1 MSAARWRMSAARWR
15 DLRTDVVAGIPGAI
29 SSVPN
34 GMAAAVL
41 VGVNPVH
48 GLYASFAGPI
58 AGGLAA
64 STDRMVIT
72 TTTAAALAAG
82 SAVEHVDAD
91 DRAGAVVLVTLLAGA
106 AMIVA
111 GRLRLG
117 RYTRFVSHSV
127 MLGFLTGV
135 AVNIL
140 LGQLP
145 QLAGATAEGSTPL
158 ARAIH
163 VLLHPGGID
172 PAALLVGLV
181 AVALLAGLRL
191 TRLRLWATLVAVVVP
206 TVLAALAGIGLALV
220 SDAGEF
226 PSGFPVP
233 HLPGLGTFSP
243 GLITGALAVAAIV
256 LVQGAGVSETAT
268 NRDGRPSDLNRDFQ
282 AQGAGNVASSLF
294 AGLPVGGSLGQTAL
308 NMASGARTR
317 WAGIFSGGWMLV
329 ILVALSGLVGRVA
342 MPTLSAV
349 LMVAAA
355 GSLQVGQVRA
365 VLRTGPISRV
375 ALGTTFLA
383 TLFLSVPAA
392 VGLGVALSLLLQL
405 NQEASDLRVVQLV
418 PLEDGTMRERPA
430 PAVLVDHQ
438 VTVLHVYGS
447 LFYAGA
453 RTLQARLP
461 QPAGS
466 AGAAVVLRLRGHATL
481 GTTVIA
487 VLSRYAEQLAAV
499 EGRLYLSGVD
509 PELTLLLSDPRNLS
523 GPVQVFAASEILGES
538 TRAAVQD
545 AQVWTQERTAP
556 GHS

>member
-1 MSAARWRMSAARWR
+1 MSTTRWR

-48 GLYASFAGPI
+48 GLYASFAGPV
-58 AGGLAA
+58 AGGLTA
-64 STDRMVIT
+64 STDRMIIA

-82 SAVEHVDAD
+82 SAVEHVDAA
-91 DRAGAVVLVTLLAGA
+91 DRAGAVVLITLLAGV

-135 AVNIL
+135 ALNIL
-140 LGQLP
+140 LGQVP
-145 QLAGATAEGSTPL
+145 QLAGAPSEGTTAL

-163 VLLHPGGID
+163 VLLHPRGID
-172 PAALLVGLV
+172 PAALLVGLA
-181 AVALLAGLRL
+181 AVVLLAGLRL

-206 TVLAALAGIGLALV
+206 TVLAALAGLSLVLV
-220 SDAGEF
+220 SDVGAF
-226 PSGFPVP
+226 PRGFPVP
-233 HLPGLGTFSP
+233 QLPGLGALSP
-243 GLITGALAVAAIV
+243 SLITGALAVAAIV

-268 NRDGRPSDLNRDFQ
+268 NRDGQPSDLNRDFL
-282 AQGAGNVASSLF
+282 AQGAGNVASSVF
-294 AGLPVGGSLGQTAL
+294 GGLPVGGSLGQTAL
-308 NMASGARTR
+308 NLASGARSR
-317 WAGIFSGGWMLV
+317 WAGVAAGGWMLV
-329 ILVALSGLVGRVA
+329 ILVALSDLVGQVA

-349 LMVAAA
+349 LMVSAA
-355 GSLQVGQVRA
+355 GSVQLGQLRA
-365 VLRTGPISRV
+365 VVRTGPISRV

-383 TLFLSVPAA
+383 TLFLSVPEA

-405 NQEASDLRVVQLV
+405 NQEASDLRVVQLL
-418 PLEDGTMRERPA
+418 PLQDGTMRERSV
-430 PAVLVDHQ
+430 PAVLADHQ

-466 AGAAVVLRLRGHATL
+466 TGAAVVLRLRGHVTL
-481 GTTVIA
+481 GATVIA
-487 VLSRYAEQLAAV
+487 VLSRYAEQLAAA

-509 PELTLLLSDPRNLS
+509 PALTDLLSDPRNLS
-523 GPVQVFAASEILGES
+523 GPVQVFVAGEILGES
-538 TRAAVQD
+538 TRAAIQD
-545 AQVWTQERTAP
+545 AQAWTQERIGP
-556 GHS
+556 GSL